1 MSGQASDGARTHIAL
16 LRGINVGG
24 GNRVPMAELR
34 SMCGDLGWRGVRTY
48 IQSGNVIFEAA
59 GPRSSLESSLEEA
72 IERQL
77 GLSIPVVVRTAATWP
92 GYVAGNPYP
101 EASRAEPNLVML
113 ALSKAPPAPGAVDGL
128 LERAAKGERI
138 TLVGEALWIHYGG
151 GVARSRLSPALFDR
165 LVGSPVTA
173 RNWRTVL
180 KLDALARA
188 AAEPGG

>member
-1 MSGQASDGARTHIAL
+1 
-16 LRGINVGG
+16 
-24 GNRVPMAELR
+24 MAELR
-34 SMCGDLGWRGVRTY
+34 SVCGDLGWRGVRTY
-48 IQSGNVIFEAA
+48 IQSGNVIFEAE
-59 GPRSSLESSLEEA
+59 GPRTALESALEGA

-77 GLSIPVVVRTAATWP
+77 GLSIPVVIRAAAAWP

-101 EASRAEPNLVML
+101 DASRAEPNLVML
-113 ALSKAPPAPGAVDGL
+113 ALSKAPPASGAVDAL
-128 LERAAKGERI
+128 RERATKGERI
-138 TLVGEALWIHYGG
+138 TLVEDALWIHYGS

-188 AAEPGG
+188 AAAPDA